1 MFAARQAD
9 LVRLPWPDEFA
20 SRRRASAFIWNISM
34 GDSPDPAADTAQAM
48 ANGLPLRSAQAS
60 AAEGPA
66 VSMRGTK

>member
-9 LVRLPWPDEFA
+9 LVRLPWTEAFA
-20 SRRRASAFIWNISM
+20 NCRRASAFIWNMSM
-34 GDSPDPAADTAQAM
+34 GDSSDPAADSAQAM

-66 VSMRGTK
+66 VLMRGTK